1 MLKKHVPALIV
12 ALFFLGNHLYSQETI
27 EKLIKTGDQYHEAGK
42 LQASLETFLKAD
54 EIIPENAEVMWRIAR
69 AYSNLGDE
77 EKSQDNQ
84 EKARELYQKAEKY
97 ARSGV
102 KIDSNHSFCHT
113 YIGVAV
119 GNIALIESS
128 KKKVQ
133 LSVVIKNEVMTAIEL
148 DDNNDTA
155 HHLLARWHRGV
166 ANLSWIE
173 RGFAKIFYGGLPPA
187 SHEEAIEHFKK
198 AVKIL
203 PTYINHHLEL
213 ARTYQEMKE
222 WKFAMD
228 ELNVIEG
235 LEAKSDKDRRYKNE
249 ANQIRAIVK
258 NKLK

>member
-1 MLKKHVPALIV
+1 
-12 ALFFLGNHLYSQETI
+12 
-27 EKLIKTGDQYHEAGK
+27 
-42 LQASLETFLKAD
+42 
-54 EIIPENAEVMWRIAR
+54 
-69 AYSNLGDE
+69 
-77 EKSQDNQ
+77 
-84 EKARELYQKAEKY
+84 
-97 ARSGV
+97 
-102 KIDSNHSFCHT
+102 
-113 YIGVAV
+113 
-119 GNIALIESS
+119 
-128 KKKVQ
+128 
-133 LSVVIKNEVMTAIEL
+133 MTAIEL

-173 RGFAKIFYGGLPPA
+173 RGFAKIFYGGLPSA

-258 NKLK
+258 KKLK